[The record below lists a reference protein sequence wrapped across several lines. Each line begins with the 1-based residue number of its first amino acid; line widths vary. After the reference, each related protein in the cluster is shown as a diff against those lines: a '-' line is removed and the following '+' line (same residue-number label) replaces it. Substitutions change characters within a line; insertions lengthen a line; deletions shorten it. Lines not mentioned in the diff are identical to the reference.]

1 MESDMNKKHLLAA
14 ILATLSLNTFAAA
27 SDSAA
32 ADKEAAPSQWHI
44 IGETENR
51 GLRYLYI
58 EMPRPKNR
66 TGFIAQVG
74 EIHAAEPDAWL
85 IILDDDEKIA
95 EVLADNSSGDMSR
108 FPAAWMKEHLLGTT
122 ALMLDPKTGARQ
134 WVLHEGAARS
144 DSIATLACIEGK
156 GGCTQ

>member
-1 MESDMNKKHLLAA
+1 MNKKHLLAA
-14 ILATLSLNTFAAA
+14 TLATLSLNTFAAA
-27 SDSAA
+27 PDSTA

-85 IILDDDEKIA
+85 IILAKA
-95 EVLADNSSGDMSR
+95 AAPNNPALLLPAVFSTHKKAPLRLRGRGFCCVQNYGHSPVLRRDSSGLEMPPVISV
-108 FPAAWMKEHLLGTT
+108 PSIEHTELRTCSL
-122 ALMLDPKTGARQ
+122 
-134 WVLHEGAARS
+134 S
-144 DSIATLACIEGK
+144 S
-156 GGCTQ
+156 

>member
-27 SDSAA
+27 PDSTA

-95 EVLADNSSGDMSR
+95 EVLAANSSGDMSR
-108 FPAAWMKEHLLGTT
+108 FPTAWMKEHLLGTT

>member
-1 MESDMNKKHLLAA
+1 MNKKHLLAA
-14 ILATLSLNTFAAA
+14 TLATLSLNTFAAA
-27 SDSAA
+27 
-32 ADKEAAPSQWHI
+32 ADKEAAPPQWHI
-44 IGETENR
+44 IGESEQR

-66 TGFIAQVG
+66 TGFIAQVR

-95 EVLADNSSGDMSR
+95 EVLAANSSGDMSR

-122 ALMLDPKTGARQ
+122 ALMLDPKTGTRQ